1 MGPVELIVRPF
12 PGTSPGRGAVR
23 ALAGLQLSG
32 SVRVLDTLLVV
43 KAADGS
49 VDTTE
54 LSDIPGLA
62 DVVQAQPLSL
72 IAVDDAEEVGD
83 TLDAG
88 TCAVLALVEQTWAT
102 EAAEA
107 VRDSGGELAAS
118 VRIPAQVVRE
128 VLETVERS

>member
-1 MGPVELIVRPF
+1 MGPVELIVLTF
-12 PGTSPGRGAVR
+12 PGASPGRGAVR

-62 DVVQAQPLSL
+62 DVVQVQPLSL

-88 TCAVLALVEQTWAT
+88 TCAVLALVEQTWAA

>member
-1 MGPVELIVRPF
+1 MGPVELIVLTF
-12 PGTSPGRGAVR
+12 PGASPGRGAVR

-62 DVVQAQPLSL
+62 DVVQIQPLSL

-83 TLDAG
+83 TLEAG
-88 TCAVLALVEQTWAT
+88 TCAVLALVEQTWAA

-107 VRDSGGELAAS
+107 VRDSGGEFAAS

-128 VLETVERS
+128 VLETAEKS

>member
-1 MGPVELIVRPF
+1 MGPVELIVLTF
-12 PGTSPGRGAVR
+12 PGASPGRGAVR

-62 DVVQAQPLSL
+62 DVVQIQPLSL

-83 TLDAG
+83 TLEAG
-88 TCAVLALVEQTWAT
+88 TCAVLALVEQTWAA

-128 VLETVERS
+128 VLETAEKS

>member
-1 MGPVELIVRPF
+1 MGPVELIVLTF

-62 DVVQAQPLSL
+62 DVVQVQPLSL

-83 TLDAG
+83 TLEAG
-88 TCAVLALVEQTWAT
+88 TCAILALVEQTWAA

>member
-1 MGPVELIVRPF
+1 MGPVELIVLTF
-12 PGTSPGRGAVR
+12 PGTSPGRGAVL

>member
-1 MGPVELIVRPF
+1 MGPVELIVLTF

>member
-1 MGPVELIVRPF
+1 MGPVELIVLTF
-12 PGTSPGRGAVR
+12 PGASPGRGAVR

-62 DVVQAQPLSL
+62 DVVQVQPLSL

-83 TLDAG
+83 TLEAG
-88 TCAVLALVEQTWAT
+88 TCAVLALVEQTWAA

-128 VLETVERS
+128 VLETAEKS

>member
-1 MGPVELIVRPF
+1 MGPVELIVHTFTAP
-12 PGTSPGRGAVR
+12 SPGRGAVR
-23 ALAGLQLSG
+23 PLAGLQLSG
-32 SVRVLDTLLVV
+32 SVRCLDTLLVV

-72 IAVDDAEEVGD
+72 IGVDDAEEVGD

-107 VRDSGGELAAS
+107 VRDSGGGAG
-118 VRIPAQVVRE
+118 R
-128 VLETVERS
+128 

>member
-1 MGPVELIVRPF
+1 MGPVELIVLTF
-12 PGTSPGRGAVR
+12 PGASPGRGAVR

-62 DVVQAQPLSL
+62 DVVQVQPLSL

-83 TLDAG
+83 TLEAG
-88 TCAVLALVEQTWAT
+88 TCAVLALVEQTWAA

-107 VRDSGGELAAS
+107 VRDSGGEFAAS

-128 VLETVERS
+128 VLETAEKS

>member
-1 MGPVELIVRPF
+1 MGPVELIVLTF

-62 DVVQAQPLSL
+62 DVVQVQPLSL

-83 TLDAG
+83 TLEAG
-88 TCAVLALVEQTWAT
+88 TCAVLALVEQTWAA

>member
-1 MGPVELIVRPF
+1 MGTVELIVLTF